1 MVEQEHRMLVM
12 MAALIQQVLV
22 VLQVMIAPLEVKE
35 DMQVVEKEEMVEMQN
50 NQHKMEILEKQV
62 VENGKT
68 AQTLGLEELLVVM
81 VLQFVKEVVY
91 LGLLELTQEQ

>member
-1 MVEQEHRMLVM
+1 MLVM